1 MVLHRQPSL
10 KDPARKSW
18 EAILGSRY
26 FGPAK
31 VVEEVVGEWC
41 GGIRVHEPRKSG
53 SRSRGPPGARGVK
66 NGVRGA
72 QNGNYCPGNERRRV
86 DCARR

>member
-1 MVLHRQPSL
+1 MGNYLLAPPQQEGGSAPIFVVEEAHVMILHRQPSL

-31 VVEEVVGEWC
+31 AMKETVGRGY
-41 GGIRVHEPRKSG
+41 GGQQISWHSTATSQEKQLM
-53 SRSRGPPGARGVK
+53 AT
-66 NGVRGA
+66 
-72 QNGNYCPGNERRRV
+72 
-86 DCARR
+86 